1 MKTGFFLGFI
11 VGFGLGFALATWAL
25 YEPISVKPAK
35 YTFTQSAGPVP
46 PYAFDGS
53 KKLFR
58 IECISESNKDCPQPT
73 SVPAPGTTGL
83 LLAGLALLIKN
94 RTRHPI

>member
-11 VGFGLGFALATWAL
+11 VGFGLGFALAAWAL
-25 YEPISVKPAK
+25 YEPITTRPAK
-35 YTFTQSAGPVP
+35 YTFTRSAGPVP

-53 KKLFR
+53 KKLFK

-73 SVPAPGTTGL
+73 SVPLPGTAGL
-83 LLAGLALLIKN
+83 LLAGLALLIRN
-94 RTRHPI
+94 RT